1 MKPSSLALW
10 LAATLLSQPLLA
22 AELQFVD
29 EKTIATTPQQWL
41 EQRLGVTLAPDY
53 DRASLL
59 GHHYSFRQLVN
70 GLPVATIQAAV
81 SVDKTG
87 KPWRLYHNS
96 RPLQSSEPG
105 CDVGGNLAP
114 LIEELQAAGS
124 EIDPLGAVEA
134 WYWRDGDTLVPALRQ
149 RVREHQ
155 AGNAKATYIQL
166 FASCDGSRELGR
178 WMDAASTRASRTAET
193 GDVVVEARVFDP
205 DPRTQ
210 LQDASLVWHDELVLA
225 DAAYQDRVPLPVT
238 LQGGRYLLSGPH
250 ARVVDAMEPDT
261 APFSSDDPKAFRL
274 TRDDRGFA
282 DINAYYHLDLAQRHI
297 KKLGFTGLIPGAL
310 DIDTEA
316 GYQDNSLYD
325 PFERRLELG
334 RSGVPDAED
343 PMVIW
348 HEFGHAVQHHI
359 VPDLGEEADWGAIG
373 EGFSDYLAASH
384 RQRSEAGR
392 QFEPAMVF
400 NWDARFTD
408 RTPRQLDDLRAR
420 YHPDYSYPAHRTI
433 NGSNGDQLW
442 GTPLFQALLASVT
455 EHGEGARD
463 EFDRVIIESHFGLGP
478 AIRMPQL
485 ARITVD
491 TAVRLYPA
499 RHYASHLEHAFR
511 QHGLLLAP
519 VNIALAEGS
528 AIELGQRQSVQVTLT
543 NQGSAPVTLN
553 ELTLTLPA
561 GLQADPY
568 QLQATTLAAGASTTT
583 TLRLLAQ
590 SPLACGDEVSLP
602 VSLVMTGTSPTERQW
617 QQPLSLPI
625 GTPIIS
631 RATGQPLLLSD
642 AQSEEVR
649 GLSEASLLLEKTNAK
664 VSEQLQLTLDLQHD
678 ALDEL
683 EIWLNSPSGTR
694 IQIWD
699 KGYSPLPRLK
709 GVFPTELLPLQA
721 FTPLLGEP
729 LAGRWT
735 LEVVD
740 SKPGHQGRING
751 WSISQRIGAQCGEP
765 IAPPDDGIIHFPVD
779 DSSGGGAAN
788 LLWLLPLAIWRRLR
802 QRG

>member
-29 EKTIATTPQQWL
+29 EKPITTTPQQWL

-59 GHHYSFRQLVN
+59 GHHYSFRQLVK

-87 KPWRLYHNS
+87 KPWRIYHNS

-105 CDVGGNLAP
+105 CDAGGNLDS
-114 LIEELQAAGS
+114 LIEELRAAGS

-155 AGNAKATYIQL
+155 AGNAKATYVQL

-178 WMDAASTRASRTAET
+178 WMDAASTQASRTAEA

-261 APFSSDDPKAFRL
+261 APFSSDDPQAFRL

-491 TAVRLYPA
+491 TAARLYPA
-499 RHYASHLEHAFR
+499 RHYASHLEQAFR

-649 GLSEASLLLEKTNAK
+649 GLSQASLQLEKTNAK

-709 GVFPTELLPLQA
+709 GVFPTELLPLQP

-751 WSISQRIGAQCGEP
+751 WSISQRTGAQCGEP

>member
-22 AELQFVD
+22 AELLFVD
-29 EKTIATTPQQWL
+29 EQPLTTTPKLWL
-41 EQRLGVTLAPDY
+41 EQRLGVSLAPDY
-53 DRASLL
+53 ERASLL

-81 SVDKTG
+81 SIDTAG
-87 KPWRLYHNS
+87 KPWRIYHNS

-105 CDVGGNLAP
+105 CDATGTL
-114 LIEELQAAGS
+114 
-124 EIDPLGAVEA
+124 DPLLDQLRDGGSDIDTLGPVEA

-155 AGNAKATYIQL
+155 AGNAKASYVQL

-178 WMDAASTRASRTAET
+178 WMDAATTQASRVADA
-193 GDVVVEARVFDP
+193 GDTQLEARVFDP

-210 LQDASLVWHDELVLA
+210 LRDASLVWHEALQLA
-225 DAAYQDRVPLPVT
+225 DAAYQDKVPLPVT
-238 LQGGRYLLSGPH
+238 LAGGRYLLSGPH
-250 ARVVDAMEPDT
+250 ARVVDAMEPAT
-261 APFSSDDPKAFRL
+261 APFSADNPQGFRL

-282 DINAYYHLDLAQRHI
+282 DINAYYHLDLAQRHL
-297 KKLGFTGLIPGAL
+297 KHLGFVDLIPGAL

-359 VPDLGEEADWGAIG
+359 VPDLGDEADWGAIG

-420 YHPDYSYPAHRTI
+420 YHPDYNYPAHRTI

-442 GTPLFQALLASVT
+442 GTPLFQALLAAVA
-455 EHGEGARD
+455 EQGEGARD
-463 EFDRVIIESHFGLGP
+463 EFDRLIIESHFGLGP

-491 TAVRLYPA
+491 TAARLYPA
-499 RHYASHLEHAFR
+499 RPYARLLEQAFR
-511 QHGLLLAP
+511 QHGLLQAP
-519 VNIALAEGS
+519 VNVGLSDGS
-528 AIELGQRQSVQVTLT
+528 VIELGQRQSVQLTLT
-543 NQGSAPVTLN
+543 NQGKAPVTLN
-553 ELTLTLPA
+553 ELVLQLPS

-568 QLQATTLAAGASTTT
+568 SWQPATLAAGASMTT

-590 SPLACGDEVSLP
+590 SPLACGDEVALP
-602 VSLVMTGTSPTERQW
+602 VSLAMSGTSPTERQW
-617 QQPLSLPI
+617 QQSLTLPI
-625 GTPIIS
+625 GAPIVS
-631 RATGQPLLLSD
+631 RASGQPLTLSD
-642 AQSEEVR
+642 AMSDEVR
-649 GLSEASLLLEKTNAK
+649 GLSETSLLIESSEAR
-664 VSEQLQLTLDLQHD
+664 VSDRLQLNLDLQHP

-694 IQIWD
+694 IQIWN

-709 GVFPTELLPLQA
+709 GVFPTELLPLQPFSA
-721 FTPLLGEP
+721 LEGEA

-735 LEVVD
+735 LEIVD
-740 SKPGHQGRING
+740 SKPGNRGRING
-751 WSISQRIGAQCGEP
+751 WSISQRTGAQCSKP
-765 IAPPDDGIIHFPVD
+765 VTPPDDGIIHFQVD
-779 DSSGGGAAN
+779 DGSGGGAAN
-788 LLWLLPLAIWRRLR
+788 LLWLLPLTLWRRLR
-802 QRG
+802 QRT